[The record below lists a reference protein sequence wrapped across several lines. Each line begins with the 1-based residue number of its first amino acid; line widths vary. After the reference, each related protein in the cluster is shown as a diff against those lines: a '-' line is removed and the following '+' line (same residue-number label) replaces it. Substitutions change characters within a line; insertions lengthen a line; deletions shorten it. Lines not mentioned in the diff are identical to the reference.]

1 MEGKSHLSH
10 NRSNVFSHVADAWR
24 GRGTAGT
31 STRLSNEGCS
41 VWPARWLG
49 GCSTGTWH
57 VASESRTSGEC
68 ETCTRQVGD
77 LASAFCQR
85 AELRKRW
92 PEEVE
97 PTRSRFCCPA
107 GVRRG
112 RGTAGESMRR
122 RNDGRSMRRAKW
134 LGGCCTGTEQIF

>member
-1 MEGKSHLSH
+1 MWQARVEQAANAKHAL
-10 NRSNVFSHVADAWR
+10 A
-24 GRGTAGT
+24 
-31 STRLSNEGCS
+31 RLET
-41 VWPARWLG
+41 WLVH
-49 GCSTGTWH
+49 S
-57 VASESRTSGEC
+57 ASEQNYGRDG
-68 ETCTRQVGD
+68 
-77 LASAFCQR
+77 
-85 AELRKRW
+85 LRRLL
-92 PEEVE
+92 